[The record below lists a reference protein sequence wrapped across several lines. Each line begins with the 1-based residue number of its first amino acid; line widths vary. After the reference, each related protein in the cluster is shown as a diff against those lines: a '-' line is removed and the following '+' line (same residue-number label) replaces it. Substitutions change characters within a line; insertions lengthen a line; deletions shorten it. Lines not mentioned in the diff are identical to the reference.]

1 MNTGRVHDEA
11 GRLRLVYRTP
21 DWEDF
26 VGLAV
31 TEIRQFGRDSIQ
43 VVRRVRAML
52 ESLID
57 TLPSNRAALLRTEL
71 ELPDRGVK
79 RDFCDAED
87 RVRAA
92 AADSPG
98 VGGSA

>member
-1 MNTGRVHDEA
+1 M
-11 GRLRLVYRTP
+11 
-21 DWEDF
+21 
-26 VGLAV
+26 
-31 TEIRQFGRDSIQ
+31 
-43 VVRRVRAML
+43 RAML

-71 ELPDRGVK
+71 ELLDRGVQ
-79 RDFCDAED
+79 RDFRDPED

-92 AADSPG
+92 AADSLG